1 MLNMSL
7 ILFTPKRFG
16 DARGWFSETFRHDVW
31 HDLGIHDD
39 FVQDNQSLSKP
50 QDTLRGLHFQLAPKG
65 QAKLVRCLRGALFD
79 VAVDLRQG
87 SPTYG
92 QWLGAELSA
101 DNGRQLY
108 IPVGFAHGFVTLE
121 PDTEVL
127 YKVSSYYA
135 PDCDR
140 GLAWND
146 PDIGIDWS
154 LGDREPL
161 LSDKDTRQPALA
173 AFDSPFVYDG
183 IPMTLREVTL

>member
-1 MLNMSL
+1 MPNMSL

-39 FVQDNQSLSKP
+39 FVQENQSMSKP
-50 QDTLRGLHFQLAPKG
+50 QDTLRGLHFQLPPKG

-79 VAVDLRQG
+79 VVVDLRQG

-108 IPVGFAHGFVTLE
+108 IPVGFGHGFVTLE

-146 PDIGIDWS
+146 PEIGIDWS

-183 IPMTLREVTL
+183 IPMALREVTL

>member
-1 MLNMSL
+1 MSL
-7 ILFTPKRFG
+7 ILFTPKRFS
-16 DARGWFSETFRHDVW
+16 DPRGWFSETFRQDVW
-31 HDLGIHDD
+31 QDLGVHDA
-39 FVQDNQSLSKP
+39 FVQDNQSLSNP
-50 QDTLRGLHFQLAPKG
+50 QDTLRGLHFQLPPKG
-65 QAKLVRCLRGALFD
+65 QAKLVRCLRGAIFD
-79 VAVDLRQG
+79 VAVDVRRG

-101 DNGRQLY
+101 ANGRQLY

-146 PDIGIDWS
+146 PSIGIDWP
-154 LGDREPL
+154 LGGREPL
-161 LSDKDTRQPALA
+161 LSDKDTRQPALVD
-173 AFDSPFVYDG
+173 FDSPFAYDG
-183 IPMTLREVTL
+183 IPMTLREVSL

>member
-1 MLNMSL
+1 MSL

-65 QAKLVRCLRGALFD
+65 QVKLVRCLRGALFD

-146 PDIGIDWS
+146 PEIGIDWS

-173 AFDSPFVYDG
+173 AFDSTFVYDG
-183 IPMTLREVTL
+183 IPMAMREVTL

>member
-1 MLNMSL
+1 MSL

-79 VAVDLRQG
+79 VAVDLRRG

-92 QWLGAELSA
+92 HWLGAEISA

-108 IPVGFAHGFVTLE
+108 IPVGFGHGFVTLE

-146 PDIGIDWS
+146 PEIGIDWS

-183 IPMTLREVTL
+183 IPMALREVTL

>member
-31 HDLGIHDD
+31 HDLGIDDD

-50 QDTLRGLHFQLAPKG
+50 QDTLRGLHFQLPPKG

-108 IPVGFAHGFVTLE
+108 IPVGFGHGFVTLE

-146 PDIGIDWS
+146 PEIGIDWS

-173 AFDSPFVYDG
+173 AFDSPFVFDG
-183 IPMTLREVTL
+183 IPMALREVTL